1 MAQFQDITLLE
12 CNRKSSIQNATDDT
26 DNSLF
31 TNRMGDVIQLDVGD
45 TVELKSAFI
54 NKRGCADPNSLE
66 FKGQQIGAKGSYLET
81 KLIREI
87 HMDYNLT
94 AKLQTDPADPN
105 AFTNEPVNTNETQS
119 GLAFR
124 QIVNEEREYD
134 LKDNELNLE
143 TNFYKNTNGEGY
155 FHHPRRFV
163 RPSDT
168 AGAGEFYLRP
178 ENIWD
183 RPDADLDSFQKAGLG
198 HGTVGTHNKGSYSGI
213 TRYAPDYTVAYGVN
227 EGIGTYDYTF
237 NTNDYHNVTDEIN
250 ANNTAPKDRNA
261 TSSYG
266 PLALKYVCEFGNSPT
281 ADEEKLGFRTLGPS
295 VKRIKQKN
303 DNSRYTMF
311 EREYDWLRWPE
322 TPVANPTTGITP
334 PKEPNYLDGNS
345 FINTENWW
353 RWPEQLGAGPLHNVP
368 SRFKRP
374 YFRSPAMFPY
384 LKKSKLIQVTVEEG
398 FSSPQA
404 VADQITEQLQQ
415 QDADS
420 PEIFKDN
427 ENREV
432 SVTKEGV
439 IRTPY
444 SLAYTTRTYEAVEC
458 ANLKDCNI
466 NKYPSYYIKT
476 EYEKATG
483 PQTSF
488 EWYRSFHNIGIKRP
502 DLYIA
507 GTGVNNCYGRIPTP
521 DKQAIGMDPS
531 EPTDNQDILLGS
543 FTQPNHIQNDI
554 PMDATFKNNTTSSI
568 TTSWVYN
575 TKNLEALQELFD
587 VQGKYPELFYDYD
600 KDYTE
605 NKVFMNK
612 QLDDNGNIAFGE
624 VASIDSSRFLHINR
638 FDESSSVDFTLYDG
652 KNMFNILGDDGYE
665 AFTYTNAGGKG
676 FDTDHRSVPFF
687 FKYDKSFRN
696 VDTGGYDKTELS
708 YGFATKTKIG
718 GVYYIVLHPELVNG
732 LRPDVFLLRG
742 GADVF
747 TNPVPVDT
755 KIKVWNSASITAN
768 KCMIGWDH
776 HFTSWGNLF
785 LTQFTGNMLQSFD
798 ASYQYGQDTGAG
810 YIAEMTGTDRAV
822 NLTYMGANNVACVYD
837 NISGKFGFEYL
848 HMPEYI
854 GNNFDSG
861 STDFIDAKEKTAGE
875 EKPIIADAGNEVYK
889 INKRL
894 HKWTFCPDMAPYVDQ
909 SGEILSDNTNI
920 GNVRL
925 DPINLNLSPWSIY
938 DSHMGVTFNF
948 GKSAQVDTR
957 KYDVSQETLWNNSV
971 LGIMGFSFDQFNP
984 KVIDATNNQQARL
997 RYSNIRN
1004 VYNPTTNSQVVNT
1017 DSNQFNT
1024 NPFGAIQYTTQL
1036 PLGLVFEI
1044 VSPTTWP
1051 VYNTTS
1057 KRQEITWGYL
1067 PAISQQTSSIKIEGV
1082 NPPKTILRPYLT
1094 IRSDLLSQNKYIGG
1108 PTSGLNMPIMAVA
1121 NHINAEKDYIQLEGS
1136 DVFTVTN
1143 PMKFSS
1149 ITTAICDPDGTLSL
1163 LDDGSAVI
1171 YKITKLDSLAKYDIK
1186 EEWLEGLKKNKKK

>member
-1 MAQFQDITLLE
+1 MAEFQDITLLE
-12 CNRKSSIQNATDDT
+12 CNRKSSIQNATDDI

-66 FKGQQIGAKGSYLET
+66 FKGQQIGAKAEYLET
-81 KLIREI
+81 RIIREI

-94 AKLQTDPADPN
+94 AKLQTTPADPN

-124 QIVNEEREYD
+124 QIVNENREYN

-155 FHHPRRFV
+155 FHHPRKFV
-163 RPSDT
+163 RPSET
-168 AGAGEFYLRP
+168 SGSGPFYNRP

-183 RPDADLDSFQKAGLG
+183 RPDADLDSFEKAIGG
-198 HGTVGTHNKGSYSGI
+198 AYGVHNKGSYSGNC
-213 TRYAPDYTVAYGVN
+213 RYAPDYTTAYGIN

-237 NTNDYHNVTDEIN
+237 NKNDYHNVTDEIN
-250 ANNTAPKDRNA
+250 ADNTKKHSGDASYNPVSKD
-261 TSSYG
+261 YI
-266 PLALKYVCEFGNSPT
+266 CEFGQDPSP
-281 ADEEKLGFRTLGPS
+281 EEQKIGFRKLGPNY
-295 VKRIKQKN
+295 KRIKQKN

-322 TPVANPTTGITP
+322 PPVTNPTTGITP
-334 PKEPNYLDGNS
+334 PKEPNYLDGNTY
-345 FINTENWW
+345 INTENWW
-353 RWPEQLGAGPLHNVP
+353 RWPEQQGAGPLANVP

-384 LKKSKLIQVTVEEG
+384 LKKSKLIQVQVEEG

-415 QDADS
+415 QDTDS
-420 PEIFKDN
+420 PEIFTDTDN
-427 ENREV
+427 IEV
-432 SVTKEGV
+432 TAVGLNKEGV

-444 SLAYTTRTYEAVEC
+444 SLAYTTRTYETIEC
-458 ANLKDCNI
+458 ANLIDCNFD
-466 NKYPSYYIKT
+466 KYPSYYIKA
-476 EYEKATG
+476 EYEKAGG

-488 EWYRSFHNIGIKRP
+488 EWFRSFHNVGIKRP

-507 GTGVNNCYGRIPTP
+507 GTGVNNCYGRIPKP
-521 DKQAIGMDPS
+521 DKQALGMDPS
-531 EPTDNQDILLGS
+531 EPTGNQDILLGS
-543 FTQPNHIQNDI
+543 FTQPNYIQNAI
-554 PMDATFKNNTTSSI
+554 TMDATFKNNTTSSI
-568 TTSWVYN
+568 TTSWIYN
-575 TKNLEALQELFD
+575 AKNLEALQELFD
-587 VQGKYPELFYDYD
+587 VQGKYPELFYDYN

-612 QLDDNGNIAFGE
+612 ELDADGNIAFGE
-624 VASIDSSRFLHINR
+624 VATIETSRFLHINR
-638 FDESSSVDFTLYDG
+638 FDESSIVDQTLYDG
-652 KNMFNILGDDGYE
+652 KNQFNILGDDGYE
-665 AFTYTNAGGKG
+665 AFTYTTGAGAGLRT
-676 FDTDHRSVPFF
+676 FNTDHRSVPFF
-687 FKYDKSFRN
+687 FKYDKTFRN

-718 GVYYIVLHPELVNG
+718 GVYYIVLHPELMNG

-742 GADVF
+742 GAEPF
-747 TNPVPVDT
+747 TPANPIDPA
-755 KIKVWNSASITAN
+755 KVQVWTSASITAN
-768 KCMIGWDH
+768 TCMIGWDH
-776 HFTSWGNLF
+776 HYTSWGNLF
-785 LTQFTGNMLQSFD
+785 LTQFTGNMLQAFD
-798 ASYQYGQDTGAG
+798 GSYQYGQDTGAG
-810 YIAEMTGTDRAV
+810 YIAGLTNTDRAV
-822 NLTYMGANNVACVYD
+822 NLTYIGANNVACVYD

-854 GNNFDSG
+854 GNEFDSG

-875 EKPIIADAGNEVYK
+875 EKPIISDAGNEVYK

-909 SGEILSDNTNI
+909 SGEIVSDNTNI

-925 DPINLNLSPWSIY
+925 DPINLNLSPWQIY

-948 GKSAQVDTR
+948 GKSAEVNTR

-971 LGIMGFSFDQFNP
+971 LGIMGFSYDQFNP
-984 KVIDATNNQQARL
+984 KIIDATNNQQARL

-1036 PLGLVFEI
+1036 PLGLVFTI
-1044 VSPTTWP
+1044 KNPTTWP
-1051 VYNTTS
+1051 VYDSVSKIQTT
-1057 KRQEITWGYL
+1057 TWGYL

-1094 IRSDLLSQNKYIGG
+1094 IRSDLLSQNKYVGG
-1108 PTSGLNMPIMAVA
+1108 PTSGLNMPIMAVV

-1136 DVFTVTN
+1136 DVFTITS

-1171 YKITKLDSLAKYDIK
+1171 YKITKLDSLSKYDIK
-1186 EEWLEGLKKNKKK
+1186 QAWLEGLKKK